1 MIFIHKLMDFIYF
14 PTRSLS
20 LLRLSHSHAHVQLQL
35 IHGDTLHFPPT
46 AIDEAK
52 LRQIFG
58 EFGEITNVNLPM
70 DRETNRPRGFCFI
83 DFKDRS
89 AVEAAISKM
98 DGSELAGRNIK
109 VHEAQPRRI
118 NW

>member
-1 MIFIHKLMDFIYF
+1 MITTVFVGNLDF
-14 PTRSLS
+14 S
-20 LLRLSHSHAHVQLQL
+20 
-35 IHGDTLHFPPT
+35 
-46 AIDEAK
+46 IDEAM
-52 LRQIFG
+52 LREIFG

-109 VHEAQPRRI
+109 VHEAQPRRR
-118 NW
+118 N